1 MWHVASKEY
10 QKVPRSPKVS
20 CGVRGGL
27 YSFVLRLGEIGPPS
41 ARVVF
46 FFFFVRRICRR
57 VLLQG
62 KGTLI
67 YFTAAYSMYFE
78 IIRIITAGQHL

>member
-46 FFFFVRRICRR
+46 FFFLFAASAAVSCCRER
-57 VLLQG
+57 EL
-62 KGTLI
+62 
-67 YFTAAYSMYFE
+67 
-78 IIRIITAGQHL
+78 